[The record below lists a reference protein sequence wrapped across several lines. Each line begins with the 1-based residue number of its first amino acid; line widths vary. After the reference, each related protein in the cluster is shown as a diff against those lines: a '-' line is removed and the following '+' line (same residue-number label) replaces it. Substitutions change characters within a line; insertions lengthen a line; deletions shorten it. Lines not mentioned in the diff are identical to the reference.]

1 MSHLLE
7 QDRTGFFTV
16 VGAPYVAEQ
25 HDDTPSHYHQYSDEG
40 AKGVGMATL
49 WLAFY
54 AVIVG
59 VTVLSKVG
67 AVGVGRAVEMTAALI
82 K

>member
-1 MSHLLE
+1 MSQLPE

-16 VGAPYVAEQ
+16 IGAPYVAEQ
-25 HDDTPSHYHQYSDEG
+25 HDDTRGHYHRYSDEG
-40 AKGVGMATL
+40 GNGVWMATL
-49 WLAFY
+49 WLALY

-59 VTVLSKVG
+59 VTLFDNG
-67 AVGVGRAVEMTAALI
+67 GVGRAIEMAAAFV

>member
-25 HDDTPSHYHQYSDEG
+25 HEDAHSHYHRYSDEG
-40 AKGVGMATL
+40 TNGVGMATL
-49 WLAFY
+49 WLALY

-59 VTVLSKVG
+59 VTVLDNGG
-67 AVGVGRAVEMTAALI
+67 AGRAVEMAAAFFQ
-82 K
+82 